1 MSDPVIL
8 DLGLVMRTVAA
19 RYQTSVDLIRGRR
32 STVAVIRARHV
43 AMFLAHR
50 LLPVKSSV
58 EIGRAFHRDHTTVLA
73 AVAKVEAQVMRDAGF
88 AAELRRLE
96 IELLAMAPVQDA
108 DMDAALR
115 AAGTIAA
122 EVNHALIHEAARDPK
137 RFLERVGKL
146 FGGAPCA
153 G

>member
-8 DLGLVMRTVAA
+8 DLGLILRTVAA
-19 RYQTSVDLIRGRR
+19 RYQTSVDLMRGRR

-50 LLPVKSSV
+50 LFPAKSSG
-58 EIGRAFHRDHTTVLA
+58 EIARAFNRDHTTVLA
-73 AVAKVEAQVMRDAGF
+73 AVAKVGVQAVRDAGF
-88 AAELRRLE
+88 AAELLLLE
-96 IELLAMAPVQDA
+96 TELRAAALVPDA
-108 DMDAALR
+108 DMEAALR

-122 EVNHALIHEAARDPK
+122 EVNHALIHEAAKDPK
-137 RFLERVGKL
+137 GFMERVGKL